1 MNQISIAVAS
11 GLDLEQVL
19 IELYQQLKNVVPLDS
34 FYVALVDSEANLI
47 SFPFF
52 ISLGERVYVPR
63 ETLNAGLG
71 LTGEVI
77 RTQRTLNLPDCDDP
91 ATMAAHQILNVG
103 PGDTRSYLGI
113 PLHLHGKII
122 GVLSVQCI
130 EPYTYS
136 EEQIRLLETIT
147 SQASVAIDNA
157 QLFVEIKDALRR
169 EERLNEVAHVIS
181 GAIDTQFILENV
193 VRLSTDLLGA
203 DAGTLN
209 LLAPDMR
216 TISEVYDYN
225 IPDTT
230 AQSIRWNKVVGS
242 SGRLSQPANPSY

>member
-1 MNQISIAVAS
+1 M
-11 GLDLEQVL
+11 
-19 IELYQQLKNVVPLDS
+19 
-34 FYVALVDSEANLI
+34 
-47 SFPFF
+47 
-52 ISLGERVYVPR
+52 R
-63 ETLNAGLG
+63 
-71 LTGEVI
+71 
-77 RTQRTLNLPDCDDP
+77 
-91 ATMAAHQILNVG
+91 AHQILNVG

-193 VRLSTDLLGA
+193 VRLSTDLLGT

-209 LLAPDMR
+209 LLAPDMQ
-216 TISEVYDYN
+216 TISDVYDYN
-225 IPDTT
+225 IPSPLHNRALEFGRGVIWDIISTRQPMLLEEYSRT
-230 AQSIRWNKVVGS
+230 PQSLPELVDAGFHSFAGAPIMAGDQCL
-242 SGRLSQPANPSY
+242 GALGILSPDKLQALH